1 MDVTSVL
8 RITSPDGTV
17 ERRTYFSKYYPV
29 PEVFHAGPGTAA
41 SNLPPMPEGA
51 QGLTIDG
58 QEMATGAQS
67 EGGQNESVPSLD
79 DADGLSREAP
89 ARG

>member
-1 MDVTSVL
+1 MTSVL

-29 PEVFHAGPGTAA
+29 PEVFYAGPGTAVGA
-41 SNLPPMPEGA
+41 LPPMPEGA
-51 QGLTIDG
+51 SGLTIDG
-58 QEMATGAQS
+58 EEVAAGAS
-67 EGGQNESVPSLD
+67 PPGPPLEESVPSLD
-79 DADGLSREAP
+79 DADGLAHEAP